1 MLSEK
6 LIFILL
12 LAVVAK
18 AVPRKFILIIGI
30 LKILLIWLHFK
41 TSNRLES
48 KFLLTVII
56 ASMGYHYI
64 LYMHFEPCDGLKT
77 GASF

>member
-12 LAVVAK
+12 LAAVAK

-30 LKILLIWLHFK
+30 LKILLIWLYIQKHISGER
-41 TSNRLES
+41 T
-48 KFLLTVII
+48 II
-56 ASMGYHYI
+56 ASMGYHYTV
-64 LYMHFEPCDGLKT
+64 YMHFEPCDGLKT